1 MQNRPTVLRFV
12 LDNLG
17 WLFGSI
23 LLSTI
28 VWYIA
33 SSAQNPVE
41 QRRLANRIDIQVQA
55 DDGVLIVTKS
65 ADAAQVTIRAPRSV
79 FDVLSSEDISVVA
92 DLTKLQPGKKYTVP
106 LQARL
111 SDARRGVITDIQ
123 PSQITVEL
131 ARRSEHLVNI
141 VVVRTAEPPPGFNA
155 TEALST
161 PNAKIV
167 GPDNLVNI
175 VVAAQ
180 ARISLQDQRAG
191 FARTIPLIAVD
202 ADSKQVSGVTI
213 DPAEV
218 TVTVDIQ
225 PRPDV
230 TELAVVPRLTGD
242 LPSGYFRR
250 NYSWDPKTVVV
261 RGDRTTIENLN
272 GVVSTDP
279 IDLTGKTQTFSQR
292 VKLALPT
299 GVTTPDPVE
308 VSVTVE
314 IEAVLGSREF
324 TNIPVQTQG
333 LDPADYAIT
342 VQPDHVNVIV
352 NGPQPV
358 LDALTPGD
366 ISVIA
371 PLAGLSAGKY
381 PVTLQA
387 SITKPGISNQD
398 ILIPNAKA
406 EVTIIALHPT
416 ATATA
421 GPTRT
426 PTEIATQAST
436 ATP

>member
-17 WLFGSI
+17 WLLGSI

-41 QRRLANRIDIQVQA
+41 QRRLSNRIDIQVQA
-55 DDGVLIVTKS
+55 DDGVLIVNES
-65 ADAAQVTIRAPRSV
+65 ADTAQVTVRAPRSV

-92 DLTKLQPGKKYTVP
+92 DLTKYQPGKKYTVP

-155 TEALST
+155 TETLSV

-167 GPDNLVNI
+167 GPDNVVNS
-175 VVAAQ
+175 VVTAQ
-180 ARISLQDQRAG
+180 ARINLQDQRAG
-191 FARTIPLIAVD
+191 FARTVPLIAVD
-202 ADSKQVSGVTI
+202 ANNKQVSGVTI
-213 DPAEV
+213 DPVQV

-272 GVVSTDP
+272 GVVSTDS

-308 VSVTVE
+308 ISVTVE

-358 LDALTPGD
+358 LDALVPSD

-371 PLAGLSAGKY
+371 PLTGLSAGKY
-381 PVTLQA
+381 PVTLQG

-416 ATATA
+416 ATPTA